1 MRVLA
6 ELPHPECKIT
16 IFGMNQKYLIKLE
29 RGGLEQTYK
38 LNELDVTNGVTSV
51 FEILDDTFIQTVLAR
66 FEQMG
71 MDFNEAYRRQ
81 EL

>member
-16 IFGMNQKYLIKLE
+16 IFEMNQKYLIKLE

-38 LNELDVTNGVTSV
+38 LSELDVTNGVTSV
-51 FEILDDTFIQTVLAR
+51 FEILDDAFIQTAVSR

-71 MDFNEAYRRQ
+71 MDFNEAYRRH
-81 EL
+81 E

>member
-6 ELPHPECKIT
+6 ELPHPDCKIT

-38 LNELDVTNGVTSV
+38 LNELDVTNGVNSV
-51 FEILDDTFIQTVLAR
+51 FEILDDAFIQTVLIR
-66 FEQMG
+66 FEQMR
-71 MDFNEAYRRQ
+71 MDFNEAYSRH
-81 EL
+81 E

>member
-6 ELPHPECKIT
+6 ELPHPKCKIT

-29 RGGLEQTYK
+29 QGGLEQTYK
-38 LNELDVTNGVTSV
+38 LNELDVSNGVTSV
-51 FEILDDTFIQTVLAR
+51 FEILDDAFIQTVVVR

-81 EL
+81 E

>member
-51 FEILDDTFIQTVLAR
+51 FEILDDAFIQTVVVR

-81 EL
+81 E

>member
-6 ELPHPECKIT
+6 ELPHPDCKIT

-29 RGGLEQTYK
+29 RGSLEQTYK
-38 LNELDVTNGVTSV
+38 LSELDVTNGVTSV
-51 FEILDDTFIQTVLAR
+51 FEILDNAFVQTVLAR

-71 MDFNEAYRRQ
+71 IDFNEAYSRH
-81 EL
+81 E